1 MNPLDVGI
9 HLQADPRNS
18 GHSHHNSPRMVLSV
32 PPERVMETLAFQH
45 LAEFPSMNDVSY
57 ISYFDIFDA
66 QSPSSNSDQAEFQ
79 TLR

>member
-1 MNPLDVGI
+1 
-9 HLQADPRNS
+9 
-18 GHSHHNSPRMVLSV
+18 MVLSV